1 MIFRFLIQIGVTA
14 GATLCFTVLFNIRGW
29 KKLLA
34 ATGGAL
40 GWGVY
45 LAVMESTGSDILALF
60 CASLAIGLY
69 AEVCATATKNPATA
83 FTVCAI
89 IPLVPGSG
97 MYYTML
103 ESIGGDVQGA
113 LSTGLKTLLVAGAIA
128 AGIAFSSSLRKILV
142 GVVRGLKAAK
152 KS

>member
-1 MIFRFLIQIGVTA
+1 MILRSLIQIAVTA
-14 GATLCFTVLFNIRGW
+14 AATLCFTVLFNIRGW

-34 ATGGAL
+34 AGGGAL

-45 LAVMESTGSDILALF
+45 LAVMAGSDSDILALF

-69 AEVCATATKNPATA
+69 AEGCAAVTRNPATL

-113 LSTGLKTLLVAGAIA
+113 LSTGLGTLLVAGAIA
-128 AGIAFSSSLRKILV
+128 AGVAFSSSVTKILGAV
-142 GVVRGLKAAK
+142 LKGLGRLK

>member
-1 MIFRFLIQIGVTA
+1 MILRFLVQICITA

-34 ATGGAL
+34 AAGGAL

-45 LAVMESTGSDILALF
+45 LLVMENAGSDILAFF
-60 CASLAIGLY
+60 CASLGIGLY
-69 AEVCATATKNPATA
+69 AEICAAVSRNPATA

-97 MYYTML
+97 MYYTMS
-103 ESIGGDVQGA
+103 ESIGGDIQGA
-113 LSTGLKTLLVAGAIA
+113 LSSGLKTLLVAGAIA

-142 GVVRGLKAAK
+142 VILRGLGDTR

>member
-1 MIFRFLIQIGVTA
+1 MIVRYLIPIGVTA
-14 GATLCFTVLFNIRGW
+14 AATLCFTVLFNIRGW

-34 ATGGAL
+34 AAGGAL
-40 GWGVY
+40 GWGIY
-45 LAVMESTGSDILALF
+45 LAVMESAGSDILAFF
-60 CASLAIGLY
+60 CASCAIGLY
-69 AEVCATATKNPATA
+69 AEACAAATRNPATA

-97 MYYTML
+97 MYNTML
-103 ESIGGDVQGA
+103 ESIGGDIQGA
-113 LSTGLKTLLVAGAIA
+113 LSTGLRTLLVAGAIA

-142 GVVRGLKAAK
+142 FIVRSLGNVK